1 MIAKEESVRLSPNHI
16 LKKDGVNDEVLALAW
31 GFPLHNFPNIH
42 LKICIFPH
50 IYTLLNALK
59 TVSNMSMRATR
70 QRVSIYS
77 FHFLLLSP
85 LRQLIMKE

>member
-16 LKKDGVNDEVLALAW
+16 LKKDSVNDEVLAL
-31 GFPLHNFPNIH
+31 PLHNFPNIH